1 VEENENIE
9 KIKEFLK
16 SLESFTEN
24 VNELEISEK
33 LEKFAKQEYGEKW
46 KESAPEILRAEIMAF
61 EFREKYQNSK
71 TECGTY
77 YGPIM
82 TFEDQNGDYIE
93 IPSIRDIIPSMI
105 NYWEERAV
113 ESKNPLLKVRYADLV
128 WDFSEKVKGE
138 KPNYKVAVI
147 VIENSIEIAN
157 KDLHKYQISIIAKLK
172 RALSLALSLNS
183 EELISKVKDA
193 MIAYEKK
200 VAEDDKPELW
210 GFSFDSLLKNKNV
223 RLTPDEKDKIIKELE
238 GRLERLLK
246 SPEHNFW
253 AAESAVIRLAD
264 YYNTVNRKEDLRRVL
279 LTYGEIVEAAVSTQ
293 PSAQVAIIWLEN
305 LYHTYIQYGLKD
317 KADKISIEIRKL
329 GNKATSE
336 LKTVEISVTIP
347 TEEVKK
353 FINALIDG
361 DLNTALKRIA
371 VHYIPKKG
379 EVIKQLNDVYKESP
393 IQFLFTRKIQDSSG
407 RIIASVSP
415 LQEDL
420 DSHIVLQIAQN
431 MSYSSPF
438 LRDTIKAL
446 ICKFDLE
453 AETIVN
459 YLYES
464 PIFEENRKGLIKKG
478 IEEYLNG
485 NYIVALHILIP
496 QIEAAIRNLE
506 EKTGGSIFKQSR
518 YGGFNYKT
526 LEEML
531 WDDNIRN
538 VFGILGEDVTL
549 YFRTLFSDARGW
561 NLRNNIC
568 HGISTPETL
577 NAAAADRVFHSLL
590 CLSLIR
596 EISED
601 NGQ

>member
-1 VEENENIE
+1 MEENENIE

-61 EFREKYQNSK
+61 EFIENYQNSK
-71 TECGTY
+71 TE

-105 NYWEERAV
+105 DYWEKRAV
-113 ESKNPLLKVRYADLV
+113 ESQNPLLKVRYADLV
-128 WDFSEKVKGE
+128 WDFSEKVKGV

-157 KDLHKYQISIIAKLK
+157 KDLHKYQVSIIAKLK

-238 GRLERLLK
+238 ERLERLLK

-279 LTYGEIVEAAVSTQ
+279 LNYGKIVEAAVSTQ
-293 PSAQVAIIWLEN
+293 PSAQVAITWLEN

-317 KADKISIEIRKL
+317 KADKVSIEIRKL

-361 DLNTALKRIA
+361 DPNTALKRIA
-371 VHYIPKKG
+371 VYYIPKRG

-407 RIIASVSP
+407 RIIASVGP

-531 WDDNIRN
+531 WDNNIRN

-549 YFRTLFSDARGW
+549 YFRMLFSDARGW

-577 NAAAADRVFHSLL
+577 NAAAADRVFQSISFVIVSL
-590 CLSLIR
+590 SYKR
-596 EISED
+596 
-601 NGQ
+601 NQRR